1 MRMFIGAV
9 LATALLGSAS
19 LAYAADATGKIKS
32 VDMTKDMVTL
42 DNGSSYMAPKSV
54 KLSDFKVGQKV
65 TVSYSKAGG
74 KMDIMAMKPAT

>member
-1 MRMFIGAV
+1 MRMFVGAV

-42 DNGSSYMAPKSV
+42 DNGSSYMAPKTM

-65 TVSYSKAGG
+65 TVSYSKAGD
-74 KMDIMAMKPAT
+74 KMDIMSMKPAT